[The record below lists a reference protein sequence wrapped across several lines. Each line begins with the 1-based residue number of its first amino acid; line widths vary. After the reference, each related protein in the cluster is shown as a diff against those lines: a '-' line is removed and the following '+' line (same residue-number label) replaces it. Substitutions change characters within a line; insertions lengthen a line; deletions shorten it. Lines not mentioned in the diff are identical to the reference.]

1 MDKLISS
8 CGVLGWSVSG
18 VQITSGE
25 RCTERGNEAKKNR
38 KIPMII
44 RHGLIF
50 VHKAFLLGLR
60 SGELIFGWAC
70 LVARILR

>member
-1 MDKLISS
+1 M
-8 CGVLGWSVSG
+8 
-18 VQITSGE
+18 GE
-25 RCTERGNEAKKNR
+25 KCTERGNEAKKNR
-38 KIPMII
+38 KIPII
-44 RHGLIF
+44 GHGLIF

>member
-25 RCTERGNEAKKNR
+25 KCTERGNEAKKNR
-38 KIPMII
+38 KIPII
-44 RHGLIF
+44 GHGLIF

-60 SGELIFGWAC
+60 SGELI
-70 LVARILR
+70 L